1 VGGLVDTARNDVTA
15 EISSLGTYALFT
27 AKSSVGVED
36 EPEDNLPSRFELSQN
51 YPNPFNPVTTIE
63 YRIMSRRHVTIE
75 IFNVLGQKVR
85 TLVDETTSA
94 GSYRIEWN
102 GSDDAGRQV
111 STGVYLYRF
120 RAGDVVQTKK
130 MLLLR

>member
-1 VGGLVDTARNDVTA
+1 MLTDVDEQGSNDQ
-15 EISSLGTYALFT
+15 
-27 AKSSVGVED
+27 
-36 EPEDNLPSRFELSQN
+36 LPYRFELAQN

-63 YRIMSRRHVTIE
+63 YSVPSRTDVTIE

-85 TLVDETTSA
+85 TLVDEARSA

-102 GSDDAGRQV
+102 GNNEFGRPV

-120 RAGDVVQTKK
+120 
-130 MLLLR
+130 